1 MQTEKQAQQL
11 AIHSRFYTA
20 LALHDLVNEVPLP
33 RVSEKY
39 QGRNSIE
46 NFLSQNM
53 SHNLSQVILEVLRL
67 VCTWRPL

>member
-1 MQTEKQAQQL
+1 MFCLNTRDFVNIQTEKQAQQL

-39 QGRNSIE
+39 QGCNSID
-46 NFLSQNM
+46 NFLS
-53 SHNLSQVILEVLRL
+53 
-67 VCTWRPL
+67 

>member
-1 MQTEKQAQQL
+1 MFYLNTRVNIQTEKQAQQL

-39 QGRNSIE
+39 QGCNSIDIL
-46 NFLSQNM
+46 NFG
-53 SHNLSQVILEVLRL
+53 
-67 VCTWRPL
+67 P